1 LLVNDY
7 RIEPA
12 YYNILE
18 RLREKG
24 KPLFNCVGIQSH
36 MHKGVWPLHKAWDVC
51 DTYSKLGLPLHF
63 TESTIVSGPRTG
75 PGEHWGETTA
85 EGESLQ
91 ASQTAHFYTALFAH
105 PAVQAITWWD
115 FTDLGAWQ
123 GAPAGWLRRDMSPK
137 PVYDQMMS
145 LIKGQWWTKAK
156 ATTDARGKAKLR
168 AFYGTHRINVQAP
181 RGATAET
188 EVHWE
193 RGKKNRF
200 EVSV

>member
-1 LLVNDY
+1 
-7 RIEPA
+7 
-12 YYNILE
+12 
-18 RLREKG
+18 
-24 KPLFNCVGIQSH
+24 
-36 MHKGVWPLHKAWDVC
+36 MHNGVWPLHKAWDVC

-63 TESTIVSGPRTG
+63 TESTIVSGPRKG
-75 PGEHWGETTA
+75 PGENWGETT
-85 EGESLQ
+85 EKGESLQ
-91 ASQTAHFYTALFAH
+91 ASQTAHFYTILFAH

-145 LIKGQWWTKAK
+145 LIKGQWWTKAE
-156 ATTDARGKAKLR
+156 ATTDARGKVKLR

-181 RGATAET
+181 GGEITT
-188 EVHWE
+188 KEVHWE
-193 RGKKNRF
+193 RGKKNQF